1 LQSFKVA
8 LDGFRTE
15 LDEKSRRDTRQLRMV
30 PALMAANV
38 SLQKIRDQN
47 DQAIVA
53 TPDGFQ
59 NITSDLTALLAT

>member
-1 LQSFKVA
+1 
-8 LDGFRTE
+8 
-15 LDEKSRRDTRQLRMV
+15 MV
-30 PALMAANV
+30 PALMTANV